1 MSKVKIFFI
10 LIGLF
15 VLYKGYTAFRDFE
28 IGVGNRAV
36 AIKVKSGGDVE
47 GEVIALMMYFGE
59 PLKLKE
65 HLYTTSRAECLN
77 LKENAENS
85 SSAFYKCSRVNA
97 KIVQGKIVEVIEEL
111 EVIQ

>member
-1 MSKVKIFFI
+1 MCI
-10 LIGLF
+10 
-15 VLYKGYTAFRDFE
+15 RDS
-28 IGVGNRAV
+28 
-36 AIKVKSGGDVE
+36 IKVKSGGDVE

>member
-28 IGVGNRAV
+28 IGVGNRV
-36 AIKVKSGGDVE
+36 VDIKVKSGGDVE

-65 HLYTTSRAECLN
+65 HLYTASRTECLN

-85 SSAFYKCSRVNA
+85 SSAFYKCSRVKA
-97 KIVQGKIVEVIEEL
+97 KIVQGKIVDVIEEL

>member
-1 MSKVKIFFI
+1 MSKIKIFFI
-10 LIGLF
+10 LFGLF

-28 IGVGNRAV
+28 IGVTNRAV
-36 AIKVKSGGDVE
+36 DIKVKSGRDVE

-65 HLYTTSRAECLN
+65 HLYTASRSECLN
-77 LKENAENS
+77 LKENAENN
-85 SSAFYKCSRVNA
+85 SSAFYKCSRVSA
-97 KIVQGKIVEVIEEL
+97 KIAQGKIVEVIEEL

>member
-10 LIGLF
+10 LVGLF

-36 AIKVKSGGDVE
+36 DIKVKSGGDVE
-47 GEVIALMMYFGE
+47 GEVIALMMYFGQ
-59 PLKLKE
+59 PLELKE
-65 HLYTTSRAECLN
+65 HFYTSSRTECLN
-77 LKENAENS
+77 LKVNAENS
-85 SSAFYKCSRVNA
+85 SSAFYKCASVNA
-97 KIVQGKIVEVIEEL
+97 RIIEGKIVEVIEEL

>member
-1 MSKVKIFFI
+1 MSKVKFFFI

-28 IGVGNRAV
+28 IGVGNRV
-36 AIKVKSGGDVE
+36 VDIKVKSGGDVE

-65 HLYTTSRAECLN
+65 HLYTASRSECLN